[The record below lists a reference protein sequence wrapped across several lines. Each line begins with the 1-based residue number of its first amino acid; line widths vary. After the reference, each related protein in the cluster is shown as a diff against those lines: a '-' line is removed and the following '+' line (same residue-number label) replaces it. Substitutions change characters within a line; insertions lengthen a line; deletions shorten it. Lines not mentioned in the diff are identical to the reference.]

1 VFPYIGDTAGHKD
14 TRFQITTEQHVLL
27 MLQRQTHGRSS
38 SSLRLQERLAYG
50 QHQGE
55 SYALVT
61 GLLGKNLLELGGEGG
76 KHAARNVLVLAAE
89 GVSLLQELHAA
100 NFVHRDIKPEN
111 LVLGVAGSK
120 AARKLHLIDFG
131 TAESLVDRNGARRTA
146 PQAAEGSLPYMAV
159 SVHNQ
164 NALGKRDDVEAFVW
178 TLLRLCLGILPWEV
192 SV

>member
-1 VFPYIGDTAGHKD
+1 MFSPPVSPSFPFCSVCLAGCLSK
-14 TRFQITTEQHVLL
+14 QPPALILKLYLL
-27 MLQRQTHGRSS
+27 TS
-38 SSLRLQERLAYG
+38 EAI
-50 QHQGE
+50 
-55 SYALVT
+55 V
-61 GLLGKNLLELGGEGG
+61 GLLGPDLLKVADEEG
-76 KHAARNVLVLAAE
+76 KHSARNVLVLAAE